1 MMADKDEK
9 EKTLLNEIES
19 LRQRIKELERCEED
33 RKRTEETFLDLFN
46 ATEEVA
52 LLMDREGIILVAN
65 KNAARL
71 YGLPVERL
79 PGKSIY
85 DLIPSDRVESSKEK
99 VKTVLETRKPVRF
112 EGKLE
117 EKVFENSLYPVLV
130 DGSDVQRIAIYVRD
144 ITERKRLQATLQLT
158 EEKYRNIYEN
168 AMEGVFQIDPDG
180 RFISANPS
188 LAHIHGYDSPEDLIK
203 SVNDIGSMYVNPDDH
218 TRLINLLFEQGAVQN
233 YEAKMVR
240 KDRSLGWI
248 SVNVRLVRGA
258 QGKALYYEGTMMDIT
273 KRKLAEEGLAES
285 EERYR
290 TAIEHSNDAVA
301 IIHGDK
307 TQYVNRRFVE
317 IFGYVNPEDVIGQ
330 PVFLFVHPDDRD
342 KVITI
347 NQQRQRGEPVPS
359 RYEFKGIKKDGGVI
373 YILGHKHCLSG
384 HTRLSRLFKGY
395 HPTEN
400 S

>member
-1 MMADKDEK
+1 MADRDEK

-33 RKRTEETFLDLFN
+33 RKRTEETFLDLFH

-85 DLIPSDRVESSKEK
+85 DLIPSDRIERSKEK
-99 VKTVLETRKPVRF
+99 VRTVVKTRKTVRF
-112 EGKLE
+112 EGKLG

-144 ITERKRLQATLQLT
+144 ITERKRLQAILQLT

-168 AMEGVFQIDPDG
+168 AMEGVFQIDPGG

-203 SVNDIGSMYVNPDDH
+203 SVNDIRSMYVNPDDH

-233 YEAKMVR
+233 YEAKMYR

-248 SVNVRLVRGA
+248 SVNVRFVRGA

-317 IFGYVNPEDVIGQ
+317 FFLVTLNP
-330 PVFLFVHPDDRD
+330 RM
-342 KVITI
+342 
-347 NQQRQRGEPVPS
+347 
-359 RYEFKGIKKDGGVI
+359 
-373 YILGHKHCLSG
+373 
-384 HTRLSRLFKGY
+384 
-395 HPTEN
+395 
-400 S
+400 